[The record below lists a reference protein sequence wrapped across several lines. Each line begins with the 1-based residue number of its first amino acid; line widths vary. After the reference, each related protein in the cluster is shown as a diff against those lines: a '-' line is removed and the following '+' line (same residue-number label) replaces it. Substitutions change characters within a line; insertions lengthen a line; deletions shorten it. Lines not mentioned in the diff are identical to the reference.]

1 MKGLMY
7 NRQTDSLMSDV
18 LRAKKK
24 MREKKIGSSDDC
36 SNFRMILQRNPKF

>member
-18 LRAKKK
+18 LRAKKNARK
-24 MREKKIGSSDDC
+24 EDWK
-36 SNFRMILQRNPKF
+36 FR